1 MLFRPVSKP
10 KQQVPVAPVSSPT
23 RLTRRSLLGQG
34 TVAGAAAALPLGGWA
49 ASARP
54 VSADSRRAD
63 NGDVAILRFLAA
75 AEILE
80 TDLWQQYTELATGN
94 PAFMDKLS
102 VLDEDMSDY
111 VVQNTADEQSHA
123 SFLNAVLQSLHQAP
137 VSLEAFRTLQGSTA
151 TGAANTRRLTNLMHL
166 NVDTSWYLR
175 YRSTGN
181 PDLGATFPQAINIT
195 DRTAIP
201 LRDNYTDTEIQAIAN
216 TAAFHFAMIE
226 QGGSSLYDA
235 MSLLASDVTT
245 LRIVT
250 SIGGAE
256 VAHFQTWHDKAG
268 NAVPLDTGDGLVF
281 PDLNANPDTQTN
293 KIMPRPCQFL
303 SANLP
308 LCSIIRPTSPANAG
322 AVATIQYLTN
332 TGLFHGQSAAFF
344 NTLNTLAHAADRAMR
359 DGKH

>member
-1 MLFRPVSKP
+1 MLFRPVAKTKALGP
-10 KQQVPVAPVSSPT
+10 VPPAPSPI
-23 RLTRRSLLGQG
+23 RLTRRSLLGRG
-34 TVAGAAAALPLGGWA
+34 TVASAAAALPFGGWA
-49 ASARP
+49 VSPQPA
-54 VSADSRRAD
+54 SADSRKAD
-63 NGDVAILRFLAA
+63 SGDVAILRFLAA

-123 SFLNAVLQSLHQAP
+123 SFLNAVLQSLHEKP
-137 VSLEAFRTLQGSTA
+137 VSLETFRTLQGSTA

-175 YRSTGN
+175 YRSTTN
-181 PDLGATFPQAINIT
+181 PDLGATFPQVINIT
-195 DRTAIP
+195 NRTAIP

-250 SIGGAE
+250 SIGGSE

-268 NAVPLDTGDGLVF
+268 NAVPLDTGDGLIF
-281 PDLNANPDTQTN
+281 PDLNANPATQTN

-303 SANLP
+303 SASLP
-308 LCSIIRPTSPANAG
+308 LCSIIRPTSLPNAG
-322 AVATIQYLTN
+322 AMAVVQFLTA
-332 TGLFHGQSAAFF
+332 TGLFQGQSQGFF
-344 NTLNTLAHAADRAMR
+344 NTLNALARAADRATR
-359 DGKH
+359 ANRH

>member
-1 MLFRPVSKP
+1 MLFQAVRKTRS
-10 KQQVPVAPVSSPT
+10 QDTDASAPPSI
-23 RLTRRSLLGQG
+23 RLTRRSLLGRG
-34 TVAGAAAALPLGGWA
+34 TVASAAAALPFGGWA
-49 ASARP
+49 VSPQSASASP
-54 VSADSRRAD
+54 KADS
-63 NGDVAILRFLAA
+63 GDVAILRFLAA

-94 PAFMDKLS
+94 PAFQDKLS

-123 SFLNAVLQSLHQAP
+123 SFLNAVLVSLHQPP
-137 VSLEAFRTLQGSTA
+137 VSLEAFRTLPGSTA

-175 YRSTGN
+175 YRSTTN
-181 PDLGATFPQAINIT
+181 PDLGATFPQVINIT
-195 DRTAIP
+195 NRTAIP

-250 SIGGAE
+250 SIGGSE

-268 NAVPLDTGDGLVF
+268 NAVPLDTGDGLIF
-281 PDLNANPDTQTN
+281 PDLNANPATQTN

-303 SANLP
+303 SASLP
-308 LCSIIRPTSPANAG
+308 LCSIIRPTSLPNAG
-322 AVATIQYLTN
+322 AMAVVQFLTA
-332 TGLFHGQSAAFF
+332 TGLFQGQSQGFF
-344 NTLNTLAHAADRAMR
+344 NTLNALARAADRATR
-359 DGKH
+359 ANRH

>member
-1 MLFRPVSKP
+1 MLFRSVSKP
-10 KQQVPVAPVSSPT
+10 KEQGPVPPAPSPL
-23 RLTRRSLLGQG
+23 RLTRRSLLGRG
-34 TVAGAAAALPLGGWA
+34 TVASAAAALPFGGWA
-49 ASARP
+49 VSPQPA
-54 VSADSRRAD
+54 SADSRRARS
-63 NGDVAILRFLAA
+63 GDVAILRFLAA

-94 PAFMDKLS
+94 PAFQAKLS
-102 VLDEDMSDY
+102 VLDGDMSDY

-123 SFLNAVLQSLHQAP
+123 SFLNAVLQSLHEAP
-137 VSLEAFRTLQGSTA
+137 VSLEAFRTLPGSTA

-166 NVDTSWYLR
+166 NVDTSWYVR
-175 YRSTGN
+175 YRSTDN

-235 MSLLASDVTT
+235 LSLLASDLTT
-245 LRIVT
+245 LRIVN

-256 VAHFQTWHDKAG
+256 MAHFQTWHDKAG
-268 NAVPLDTGDGLVF
+268 NAIPLDTGDGLVF
-281 PDLNANPDTQTN
+281 PDLNANPATQTN

-303 SANLP
+303 SPSLP
-308 LCSIIRPTSPANAG
+308 LCSIIRPTSAANAG

-332 TGLFHGQSAAFF
+332 TGLFHGQSPAFF
-344 NTLNTLAHAADRAMR
+344 NTLNTLARAADRAGR
-359 DGKH
+359 AGQY